1 MKKVAKLKRFGVSM
15 EEELL
20 ERFDRY
26 IEKAGYKTRSEAIR
40 DLIRDKLVEEKFK
53 EGKKEMIGIL
63 GIVYEHEIREVEEN
77 LVSFEHKIY
86 KRIISTIHVHL
97 DEHTCLEVKILKGK
111 PSELKKIK
119 DKIISTRG
127 VKHGGLLITG
137 DKEVI

>member
-1 MKKVAKLKRFGVSM
+1 MKKVTKLKRFGVSM
-15 EEELL
+15 EEKLL
-20 ERFDRY
+20 EEFDRY

-63 GIVYEHEIREVEEN
+63 SIVYDHEIREVEEN
-77 LVSFEHKIY
+77 LVSFEHKNY
-86 KRIISTIHVHL
+86 KKIISTTHIHL
-97 DEHTCLEVKILKGK
+97 DKHTCLEVKIIKGK
-111 PSELKKIK
+111 PRELKKIA

-137 DKEVI
+137 DYE